1 MTREKSGGDC
11 FSPFQS
17 FSSPASG
24 PPVFSR
30 KGTSPANC
38 VVEKT
43 RKPFSSLSPLYADSS
58 YSSTSPLCTSPPEAT
73 SSSTSAP
80 VSSLSSASI
89 VCSFSPRSSLSSS
102 SHGPASPHPSSS
114 SSSSSSSR
122 FCVFSDTLRRLKE
135 ISESAAAVGQ
145 SAASL
150 VERLYALALERDALE
165 EAEEHPVESP
175 KSKNETVEE
184 ETEAHAPKE
193 EDVPLSSA
201 EHLVVSRL
209 EPMLLSLQSV
219 LNREKELACR
229 GQEVVEELEAALRLH
244 LQSDA
249 SFLDTCRTEKKQRT
263 QGEDHAHETPR
274 DIGSPPSPLTRHASS
289 SFSLASYSSSAS
301 PASSASSAASESVSA
316 SPVPVFDAQEGAK
329 VESEKARVQSD
340 RARREKEAICSF
352 LVLCHRL
359 AASLEEAVQFRQSV
373 KEELRHFASA
383 ETFRAAKIAFA
394 AEPFVSEQRD
404 ILLKARDC
412 LDAWTLFRARREDAP
427 TEARGA

>member
-43 RKPFSSLSPLYADSS
+43 RKPFSSFSPLYADSS

-145 SAASL
+145 SAAAL

-165 EAEEHPVESP
+165 EAEEHSVESP

-201 EHLVVSRL
+201 EHLV
-209 EPMLLSLQSV
+209 
-219 LNREKELACR
+219 
-229 GQEVVEELEAALRLH
+229 
-244 LQSDA
+244 
-249 SFLDTCRTEKKQRT
+249 
-263 QGEDHAHETPR
+263 
-274 DIGSPPSPLTRHASS
+274 
-289 SFSLASYSSSAS
+289 
-301 PASSASSAASESVSA
+301 
-316 SPVPVFDAQEGAK
+316 EGAK

-340 RARREKEAICSF
+340 RARREKEAVCSF